1 MVLQDFTLRHKIL
14 ALGLIIT
21 LFCLFVHLSVNV
33 QLILLTIILLV
44 TGIPHGSLDYYLEE
58 EQYLKHQKKIN
69 RVLFLTKY
77 LLYMLL
83 YAVLWFFF
91 PNLSLL
97 VFICITAYHFG
108 EIDWVL
114 KINTWLNSM
123 LMFGYG
129 LMMILFIITIHI
141 HDTARLIYI
150 LVKGRFSMQQIIIT
164 GVDLTLYCEI
174 GFVLIIMLILIIRKR
189 INWTLADISVFS
201 MQTLLLY
208 VICSMLPFYL
218 SFTFYFGIWHSALSF
233 DVIRK
238 QLNFTN
244 SIPGMEENDHK
255 MPAFCRNCFCYL
267 ILFLLLQIFIGFFST
282 TVITNLII
290 GVAILTLPH
299 LQVFSRTIR
308 VVSTIQ

>member
-1 MVLQDFTLRHKIL
+1 
-14 ALGLIIT
+14 
-21 LFCLFVHLSVNV
+21 
-33 QLILLTIILLV
+33 
-44 TGIPHGSLDYYLEE
+44 
-58 EQYLKHQKKIN
+58 
-69 RVLFLTKY
+69 
-77 LLYMLL
+77 
-83 YAVLWFFF
+83 
-91 PNLSLL
+91 
-97 VFICITAYHFG
+97 
-108 EIDWVL
+108 
-114 KINTWLNSM
+114 M

-244 SIPGMEENDHK
+244 SIQGWKK
-255 MPAFCRNCFCYL
+255 MITKCLPFVAIAFV
-267 ILFLLLQIFIGFFST
+267 ILFFFSFSKYSSFFST